1 MAGKARAFLAALLL
15 GLALLGTTSLINAT
29 TPTFVSGP
37 GENGVGG
44 G

>member
-15 GLALLGTTSLINAT
+15 SLALLGSAALVPSAA
-29 TPTFVSGP
+29 PTIADGP
-37 GENGVGG
+37 GGNGLGG